1 MPGGNRSHRGASVR
15 CSTHPYRRPGRHDRC
30 HDPPAPGDRSLRARR
45 LPLVERLGPGPRAGR
60 RAQADRHQRGLRPR
74 HHGGGPGFTCSGNS
88 QCFGQPSNG
97 VEYVNYTDPDTWVG
111 PDSDATL
118 DANDE
123 VALMVKDTGVGRVG
137 LSEPPGSSARESRSR
152 PLTHSTPARATS
164 TSSVTTA
171 ASTRARVRNTWTT
184 TST

>member
-15 CSTHPYRRPGRHDRC
+15 CSTHPSRRPGRHDRC

-74 HHGGGPGFTCSGNS
+74 HQGRPRLHLLRNP
-88 QCFGQPSNG
+88 CFGSRRTASIPQLHRSRH
-97 VEYVNYTDPDTWVG
+97 
-111 PDSDATL
+111 
-118 DANDE
+118 
-123 VALMVKDTGVGRVG
+123 VGRARLRHDARRQRRGRADGQGHRRGASAGAPAGVMR
-137 LSEPPGSSARESRSR
+137 PGPSRSR
-152 PLTHSTPARATS
+152 SPTRSTPARATS
-164 TSSVTTA
+164 TSSDTTA
-171 ASTRARVRNTWTT
+171 ASTRAPARSTSTT